1 MNDCAPNPLY
11 TALMNKPRPHLKC
24 VVAYSKNR
32 VIGRNNTLPWRL
44 PSDLAHFKK
53 VTMGQPIIMG
63 RKTWESLGRPLPGRR
78 NIVVSRNAN
87 YEAQGAEVFSSVQQ
101 AIDAC
106 SGEESVCIIGGA
118 QIFNEALPFINEII
132 ATEIMT
138 DIDGDVF
145 FPALS
150 ASQWRETARRPRV
163 QENGYEY
170 EIATYQSVDSK

>member
-1 MNDCAPNPLY
+1 M
-11 TALMNKPRPHLKC
+11 
-24 VVAYSKNR
+24 S
-32 VIGRNNTLPWRL
+32 
-44 PSDLAHFKK
+44 LAATRTTKHK
-53 VTMGQPIIMG
+53 
-63 RKTWESLGRPLPGRR
+63 
-78 NIVVSRNAN
+78 
-87 YEAQGAEVFSSVQQ
+87 AQKSFH
-101 AIDAC
+101 
-106 SGEESVCIIGGA
+106 GEESVCIIGGA